1 MKVKLKDLQPN
12 PNNPRYITD
21 EKFEKLKKSIKDFP
35 EMLNLRPIVVD
46 DDMVVLGG
54 NMRLKAL
61 TDLGIDEV
69 EIIKAKDLTE
79 EQKAE
84 FIIKDNV
91 GFGDWDWD
99 MLANEW
105 DNTQLG
111 EWGMDIWNSEENSLD
126 DFFNEEVE
134 QEEEK
139 EGVTIVLNYTE
150 EDGEKVKE
158 ALLKVGSN
166 YEDAIFKL
174 LSL

>member
-1 MKVKLKDLQPN
+1 MKVKITDIKPN

-21 EKFEKLKKSIKDFP
+21 EKFETLKKSIKDFP
-35 EMLNLRPIVVD
+35 EMLKLRPIVVD

-54 NMRLKAL
+54 NMRLKAV
-61 TDLGIDEV
+61 TDLGIEEV
-69 EIIKAKDLTE
+69 EIIKASELTE

-91 GFGDWDWD
+91 GFGQWDWD

-105 DNTQLG
+105 DNTQLA

-126 DFFNEEVE
+126 DFFDEGVE
-134 QEEEK
+134 QEEEN

-158 ALLKVGSN
+158 GLLKVGSN